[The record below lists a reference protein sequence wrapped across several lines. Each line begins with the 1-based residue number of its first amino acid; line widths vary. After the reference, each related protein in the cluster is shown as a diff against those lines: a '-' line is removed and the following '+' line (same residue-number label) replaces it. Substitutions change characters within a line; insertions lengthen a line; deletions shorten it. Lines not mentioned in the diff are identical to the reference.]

1 MNKVK
6 DRFLI
11 IEIARSHAYNGG
23 KFRGGGGEIHMI
35 IEY

>member
-6 DRFLI
+6 DKFLI
-11 IEIARSHAYNGG
+11 VEIARSRAYNGG
-23 KFRGGGGEIHMI
+23 KFRGGGGIHMI